1 MPRYIYEAFT
11 PAGET
16 LQSEIEA
23 ANVSDAVRL
32 LQDRGLSVQS
42 IRAVIQ
48 SPDIG
53 TESGERSAFVERLE
67 ASLAHREQLIPALE
81 ALAAEAATRG
91 ARHDLDELIARL
103 KRGAT
108 AEEFIRHESASS
120 WLPLLAGGVSDEL
133 GRSGFLRFI
142 SQAARESES
151 RSRRRRALAYPIAI
165 FTLCMLLIVILLYAV
180 VPIFADMFRDFGL
193 KLSGPTRA
201 RVGVS
206 DQMFERP
213 LVSLVVAISAILL
226 AVFLIRTWRRYAL
239 TTRFFGLFTSGS
251 TANVVAMAR
260 FTGTLNDLLQ
270 LEAPL
275 PDALR
280 IAGRATQHYHFKRAA
295 ERLAADIARNQAPS
309 SSAVAHNLPQNVLRA
324 LSLGAD
330 GRPNLP
336 LLAELSQ
343 LYSDRVDERF
353 DWSAQ
358 LVGPTAILSIG
369 VVVGFVVIAL
379 FAPLVN
385 MVSALF

>member
-1 MPRYIYEAFT
+1 
-11 PAGET
+11 
-16 LQSEIEA
+16 
-23 ANVSDAVRL
+23 
-32 LQDRGLSVQS
+32 
-42 IRAVIQ
+42 
-48 SPDIG
+48 
-53 TESGERSAFVERLE
+53 
-67 ASLAHREQLIPALE
+67 
-81 ALAAEAATRG
+81 
-91 ARHDLDELIARL
+91 
-103 KRGAT
+103 
-108 AEEFIRHESASS
+108 
-120 WLPLLAGGVSDEL
+120 
-133 GRSGFLRFI
+133 
-142 SQAARESES
+142 
-151 RSRRRRALAYPIAI
+151 LAYPIAI

-201 RVGVS
+201 LVGVS

-260 FTGTLNDLLQ
+260 FTGTLTDLLQ

-280 IAGRATQHYHFKRAA
+280 IAGRATQHYHFKRVA